1 MEGDKEKRNKFDKKK
16 KRMFWRFQNSSY
28 LCIRKREICI
38 LVKLQEF
45 FLK

>member
-1 MEGDKEKRNKFDKKK
+1 MEGDKEKRNKFDKKRSECFGDFK
-16 KRMFWRFQNSSY
+16 ILSY

-38 LVKLQEF
+38 LVRLQEF